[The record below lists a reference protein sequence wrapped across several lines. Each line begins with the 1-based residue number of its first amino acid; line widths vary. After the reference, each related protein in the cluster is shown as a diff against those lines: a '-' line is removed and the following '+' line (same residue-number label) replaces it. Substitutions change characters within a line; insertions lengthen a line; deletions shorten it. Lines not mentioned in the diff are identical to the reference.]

1 MLLILNKAWQGQI
14 TVVIMARQC
23 PLRVPLPLDRHRAH
37 PPVSAMQ
44 EEMLEE
50 MSRRS
55 ITISDRPRK
64 KPKATIK
71 PPSNQCEHNRRRSGC
86 KECSD
91 HVHGEDAGQSDRS
104 TWCWYSKCTL
114 TVCQRERHARVP
126 GGVTCSDPECRF
138 PSCRQ
143 GKVDSDAFCQH
154 LCAVGTH
161 CGDCI
166 REEIRMKPETLWVDQ
181 TADEI
186 QQVFRAGLAAVMPPR
201 PPHGP
206 LPAPSWKKC
215 VERSPDAAASER
227 GPVRSGRCVMT
238 IRGDANGLNPRVT
251 YHTDWRPPGVER
263 DSAEEVPYTGSG
275 GPRP

>member
-1 MLLILNKAWQGQI
+1 
-14 TVVIMARQC
+14 
-23 PLRVPLPLDRHRAH
+23 
-37 PPVSAMQ
+37 
-44 EEMLEE
+44 
-50 MSRRS
+50 
-55 ITISDRPRK
+55 
-64 KPKATIK
+64 
-71 PPSNQCEHNRRRSGC
+71 
-86 KECSD
+86 
-91 HVHGEDAGQSDRS
+91 
-104 TWCWYSKCTL
+104 
-114 TVCQRERHARVP
+114 
-126 GGVTCSDPECRF
+126 
-138 PSCRQ
+138 
-143 GKVDSDAFCQH
+143 
-154 LCAVGTH
+154 
-161 CGDCI
+161 
-166 REEIRMKPETLWVDQ
+166 MKPETLWVDQ

-275 GPRP
+275 GPRPAAAGGGYPFRAPGGREWQREDGSRAGEGQ